1 MRPDHIGEFCRRLVE
16 GASPAGRLQPAEVAR
31 EFVGYFGLSTFP
43 KMEEIIALLRRAGI
57 ETAPCTNLP
66 HGLRGVHVGIKN
78 GPYFIEYDAFDWDGA
93 QEHTVLHE
101 TYEIV
106 MGRIRDMHPGSDFP
120 SEKWLC
126 KEADR
131 FAASTLMQPDCF
143 SLFAEA
149 TGFDVLSLRSAYG
162 RAYSTLTLRLAEV
175 MRHQPLLAVLYERKG
190 DNQGSEQP
198 EEALDD
204 AGLTATVV
212 ARTPGFRLRTDRR
225 PLSRLRGLLPR
236 RGSPPAPGSV
246 VETVVRS
253 GRPVYVDRVSGYD
266 LWRCDDVTVAAR
278 PVLWGGQV
286 SKVALVA
293 VPYRDRS
300 VLRPQLEQDVFHHI
314 EEAHQVI

>member
-16 GASPAGRLQPAEVAR
+16 GASSAGRLQPAEVAR

-43 KMEEIIALLRRAGI
+43 KMEEITALLRRSGI

-66 HGLRGVHVGIKN
+66 HGLRGVHVGTKN
-78 GPYFIEYDAFDWDGA
+78 GPYLIEYDAFDWDGA

-106 MGRIRDMHPGSDFP
+106 MGRIRDMQPGRGIP
-120 SEKWLC
+120 SKKWLC

-131 FAASTLMQPDCF
+131 FAASTLMQAHCF

-149 TGFDVLSLRSAYG
+149 TGFDVLALRSAYG

-190 DNQGSEQP
+190 DGVGFELP
-198 EEALDD
+198 ESQDHTE
-204 AGLTATVV
+204 LTATVV
-212 ARTPGFRLRTDRR
+212 ARTPGFRLRTDRK

-246 VETVVRS
+246 AEMVVRS
-253 GRPVYVDRVSGYD
+253 RRPVHMERVSGYD

-278 PVLWGGQV
+278 PVLWAGLV
-286 SKVALVA
+286 SKVVLVA

-300 VLRPQLEQDVFHHI
+300 ILRPQLEQDVFHHI